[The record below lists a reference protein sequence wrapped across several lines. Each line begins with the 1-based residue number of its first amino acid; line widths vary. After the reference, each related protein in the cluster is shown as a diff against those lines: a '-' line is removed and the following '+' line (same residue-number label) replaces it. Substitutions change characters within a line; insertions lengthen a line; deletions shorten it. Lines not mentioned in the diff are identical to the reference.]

1 MAKDFSTGKWDPCK
15 TIFAM
20 ENMTYSGLLP
30 CWKVTSCRAASAL
43 ILSCSLQINK
53 RGEVIDVHNQV
64 QMVTVA
70 VACTSPSLLVP
81 NILLL
86 ARPIYPPE
94 EPPPKLR
101 SFSHPRP
108 PAKRYELTRLFPLCL
123 VRISLHNPE
132 KKQLRF
138 KLASGRTFYL
148 QLCPQPGTK
157 EDVFGLWV
165 KVVNMLRPP
174 SDLST
179 KSHSKVKTPGRHET
193 STPPYRSKSPA
204 GSSNLEEKVSIQSIY
219 SASETPSLIH
229 EDVTSRQSLI
239 MSMGSQ
245 PSSQVPSWSPIASE
259 EKAFDFDSYPLSEG
273 RRSPQPFERPPSH
286 KSRGSRKERAGSSHS
301 STRKTSKSS
310 RKSRKKS
317 PRRDR
322 KPSKILSL
330 IRACSWGSRRKSKSR
345 GKGKK
350 R

>member
-1 MAKDFSTGKWDPCK
+1 MLESDF
-15 TIFAM
+15 
-20 ENMTYSGLLP
+20 
-30 CWKVTSCRAASAL
+30 V
-43 ILSCSLQINK
+43 QISK

-64 QMVTVA
+64 QTVTVA

-81 NILLL
+81 NVLLL
-86 ARPIYPPE
+86 ARPIFPPE
-94 EPPPKLR
+94 EPPPKLK
-101 SFSHPRP
+101 SFVHPRL

-148 QLCPQPGTK
+148 QLCPQPGTQ

-174 SDLST
+174 SELST
-179 KSHSKVKTPGRHET
+179 KSHSRVKDLGRHDS

-204 GSSNLEEKVSIQSIY
+204 GSFNLEEKVSIQSIY

-229 EDVTSRQSLI
+229 EDVMSRQSLI

-245 PSSQVPSWSPIASE
+245 TSSQVPSWSPVASE
-259 EKAFDFDSYPLSEG
+259 EKAFDFDSFPLSEG
-273 RRSPQPFERPPSH
+273 RRSPQPFERPPSR
-286 KSRGSRKERAGSSHS
+286 KSRGSRKERAGSSPS
-301 STRKTSKSS
+301 STRKTSKSG
-310 RKSRKKS
+310 RAGRKKS
-317 PRRDR
+317 PRRDSSR
-322 KPSKILSL
+322 KPSKLLSL
-330 IRACSWGSRRKSKSR
+330 IRSCSWGSRRKSKSR

-350 R
+350 H